1 MRYGVGSEMKQKT
14 LKPKSAL
21 PVRARILVAAGN
33 LFHTQGI
40 RGIGVEAIA
49 EAAGTNKMTLYRYFA
64 SKDELIAEWVKGI
77 VAHKDEEW
85 QDLSVKHRG
94 DPRGQL
100 VDWSQRVAAKL
111 AGMEQ
116 RGSSLANALAEL
128 PEPDHPARR
137 VIQAYKVREHKRVL
151 RLCKEAEFHDPELA
165 ANLFYLLLEGA
176 SNCVQCI
183 GMKRIGED
191 LVELVNR
198 MVTNAR
204 TQGRGRRL

>member
-1 MRYGVGSEMKQKT
+1 MTQITR
-14 LKPKSAL
+14 KPKKAL
-21 PVRARILVAAGN
+21 PVRARILIAAGN

-49 EAAGTNKMTLYRYFA
+49 EAAGTNKMTLYRYFD

-77 VAHKDEEW
+77 IAHKEEEW
-85 QDLSVKHRG
+85 DDLSRKHKG

-111 AGMEQ
+111 AAMES
-116 RGSSLANALAEL
+116 RGSALANALAEL
-128 PEPDHPARR
+128 PDPEHPARR
-137 VIQAYKVREHKRVL
+137 VIQAYKQREHKRVL
-151 RLCKEAEFHDPELA
+151 RLCKDAGFHDPELA

-198 MVTNAR
+198 MVSNAQTR
-204 TQGRGRRL
+204 GRGQRL

>member
-1 MRYGVGSEMKQKT
+1 MKQKT
-14 LKPKSAL
+14 QKPKTAL

-40 RGIGVEAIA
+40 RGVGVEAIA

-64 SKDELIAEWVKGI
+64 SKDVLIAEWVKGI

-85 QDLSVKHRG
+85 RDLTEKHRG

-111 AGMEQ
+111 AALES
-116 RGSSLANALAEL
+116 RGSALANALAEL

-151 RLCKEAEFHDPELA
+151 RLSKDAGFEDPELA

-204 TQGRGRRL
+204 TRGRGQRL

>member
-1 MRYGVGSEMKQKT
+1 MKPTTTRQ
-14 LKPKSAL
+14 KPKAAL

-85 QDLSVKHRG
+85 QDLSEKHRG

-100 VDWSQRVAAKL
+100 IDWSQRVAAKL
-111 AGMEQ
+111 AGMES
-116 RGSSLANALAEL
+116 RGSALANALAEL

-137 VIQAYKVREHKRVL
+137 AIQAYKVREHKRVL
-151 RLCKEAEFHDPELA
+151 RLCRDAGFQDPELA

-198 MVTNAR
+198 MVANAR
-204 TQGRGRRL
+204 TQGKNLRRL